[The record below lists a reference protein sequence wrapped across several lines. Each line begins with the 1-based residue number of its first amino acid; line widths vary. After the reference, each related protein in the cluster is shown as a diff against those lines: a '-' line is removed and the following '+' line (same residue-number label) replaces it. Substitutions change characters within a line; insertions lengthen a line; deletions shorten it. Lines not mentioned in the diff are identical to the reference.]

1 MGLTSP
7 WLEYTVV
14 ALALILVALT
24 VWLWPRL
31 SGRGARVLLGRLGAI
46 VLTQVSIVCALAL
59 AVNNSF
65 EFYGSWDDLLGNN
78 DKAPVAVSQGGGQYT
93 SVGDVKGGLV
103 QPAGPQGLDRV
114 TGLPQGPADK
124 VGKMESVRI
133 VGRRTRAINP
143 AFVYLPP
150 QYFQPQFRRQR
161 FPVMV
166 VISGYPGGIMNLAQ
180 HLQIPQNA
188 GKLIA
193 KGAMQP
199 TVMVMVRPTIAPP
212 RDTECVDVPGGPQAE
227 TFFTKDLPD
236 AMKSAY
242 RVGHDPSAWGAFGY
256 SSGGSCSLQLA
267 MRNPKIYTSAVSLSG
282 DYAIKDDLTTGSLF
296 GAGPEGAK
304 REREHDLLWRLK
316 HLPAP
321 QVSALVASSR
331 KGEPDYGATMQF
343 IHAVKAPM
351 TVDSIILPRG
361 SHQFAT
367 WRREVVPALEW
378 QSKQLTFPQD
388 VEAAPAK
395 KRPGTGAEHGKGK
408 EQGPGAAH
416 PGAPAA
422 PSSRPDEDRRAEAE
436 PAGRG

>member
-1 MGLTSP
+1 MGLTSRS
-7 WLEYTVV
+7 LEFAVV
-14 ALALILVALT
+14 ALAVVLVALT
-24 VWLWPRL
+24 VWQWPRL
-31 SGRGARVLLGRLGAI
+31 SGRGVRVLLGRLGAV
-46 VLTQVSIVCALAL
+46 VLTQVALVCALAL

-65 EFYGSWDDLLGNN
+65 EFYGSWDDLLGNE
-78 DKAPVAVSQGGGQYT
+78 DKAPVAVSDNGGQYASIGT
-93 SVGDVKGGLV
+93 TKGALI

-114 TGLPQGPADK
+114 TGLPKGPADK

-133 VGRRTRAINP
+133 VGRRSRAINP

-188 GKLIA
+188 GRLIA
-193 KGAMQP
+193 KGTMQP
-199 TVMVMVRPTIAPP
+199 TVLVMVRPTIAPP

-236 AMKSAY
+236 AMRSAY
-242 RVGHDPSAWGAFGY
+242 RVGHDSSAWGAFGY
-256 SSGGSCSLQLA
+256 SSGGTCSLQLA

-304 REREHDLLWRLK
+304 REREHDLLWRMK
-316 HLPAP
+316 HLPVP
-321 QVSALVASSR
+321 QISALVASSR
-331 KGEPDYGATMQF
+331 QGEPDYGATMDF
-343 IHAVKAPM
+343 LHAAKPPM

-361 SHQFAT
+361 SHQFGT

-378 QSKQLTFPQD
+378 QSRQLTFPQD
-388 VEAAPAK
+388 VEAAPHKPAAPHDAQAPHDDK
-395 KRPGTGAEHGKGK
+395 PGEHHTGQPA
-408 EQGPGAAH
+408 
-416 PGAPAA
+416 GAPAQA
-422 PSSRPDEDRRAEAE
+422 ERRRE
-436 PAGRG
+436 PVESATRD

>member
-1 MGLTSP
+1 MGLTSRS
-7 WLEYTVV
+7 LEIAVV
-14 ALALILVALT
+14 ALAVVLVALT
-24 VWLWPRL
+24 VWQWPRL
-31 SGRGARVLLGRLGAI
+31 SGRGARVLLGRLGA
-46 VLTQVSIVCALAL
+46 VVVTQVALVCALAL

-65 EFYGSWDDLLGNN
+65 EFYGSWDDLLGNE
-78 DKAPVAVSQGGGQYT
+78 DKAPVAVSDNGGQYA
-93 SVGDVKGGLV
+93 SVGTTKGALV

-133 VGRRTRAINP
+133 VGRRSGAINP

-188 GKLIA
+188 GRLIA

-236 AMKSAY
+236 AMRSAY
-242 RVGHDPSAWGAFGY
+242 RVGHDASAWGAFGY
-256 SSGGSCSLQLA
+256 SSGGTCSLQLA

-296 GAGPEGAK
+296 GTGPEGAQ
-304 REREHDLLWRLK
+304 REREHDLLWRME
-316 HLPAP
+316 HLPVP
-321 QVSALVASSR
+321 QISALVASSR
-331 KGEPDYGATMQF
+331 KGEPDYGATMDF
-343 IHAVKAPM
+343 LHAAKAPM

-361 SHQFAT
+361 SHQFGT

-378 QSKQLTFPQD
+378 QSRQLTFPQD
-388 VEAAPAK
+388 VVAAPHKPAAPHGAQAPHDGK
-395 KRPGTGAEHGKGK
+395 PTEHPTG
-408 EQGPGAAH
+408 QQS
-416 PGAPAA
+416 GAPATQA
-422 PSSRPDEDRRAEAE
+422 ERRRDPVESAAQD
-436 PAGRG
+436 

>member
-1 MGLTSP
+1 MGLTSRS
-7 WLEYTVV
+7 LEIAVV
-14 ALALILVALT
+14 ALAVVLVVLT
-24 VWLWPRL
+24 VWQWPRL
-31 SGRGARVLLGRLGAI
+31 SGRGVGVLFGRLGAV
-46 VLTQVSIVCALAL
+46 VLTQVSLVCALAL

-65 EFYGSWDDLLGNN
+65 EFYGSWDDLLGNE
-78 DKAPVAVSQGGGQYT
+78 DKAPVAVSDNGGQYA
-93 SVGDVKGGLV
+93 SVGTAKGALI

-133 VGRRTRAINP
+133 VGRRSRAINP

-188 GKLIA
+188 GRLIA
-193 KGAMQP
+193 KGTMQP

-227 TFFTKDLPD
+227 TFFTKDLPE
-236 AMKSAY
+236 AMRSAY
-242 RVGHDPSAWGAFGY
+242 RVGRDSSAWGAFGY
-256 SSGGSCSLQLA
+256 SSGGTCSLQLA

-296 GAGPEGAK
+296 GSGPEGAK

-331 KGEPDYGATMQF
+331 QGEPDYGATMDF
-343 IHAVKAPM
+343 IHAAKPPM

-378 QSKQLTFPQD
+378 QSRQLTFPQD
-388 VEAAPAK
+388 VEAKPTK
-395 KRPGTGAEHGKGK
+395 
-408 EQGPGAAH
+408 
-416 PGAPAA
+416 PAA
-422 PSSRPDEDRRAEAE
+422 PQGAQAHDGKPDEHHTGQQSGVPAQAERRRDPVE
-436 PAGRG
+436 PAQD